1 MFAILK
7 DKVINSFLLLLLMW
21 LQEFYLVERVGPGLK
36 LIAREAGLPRDRD
49 VPRQGCQM
57 KMSG

>member
-7 DKVINSFLLLLLMW
+7 DKVINSLLLLLMW
-21 LQEFYLVERVGPGLK
+21 LQEFNLVERVEPGLK
-36 LIAREAGLPRDRD
+36 LIAREAGLPQDRD
-49 VPRQGCQM
+49 VPRQDCQM

>member
-7 DKVINSFLLLLLMW
+7 DKVINSFLLLLMC
-21 LQEFYLVERVGPGLK
+21 LQEFDLPQRVEPGLK
-36 LIAREAGLPRDRD
+36 LIARQTGLPRDRD
-49 VPRQGCQM
+49 VPRQGGQM

>member
-7 DKVINSFLLLLLMW
+7 DKVINSLLLLLMW
-21 LQEFYLVERVGPGLK
+21 LQEFDLVERVEPVLK
-36 LIAREAGLPRDRD
+36 LIAREAGLPQDRD

>member
-1 MFAILK
+1 MFAIQK
-7 DKVINSFLLLLLMW
+7 DKVINSFLLLLMW
-21 LQEFYLVERVGPGLK
+21 LREFDLVERVEPGLK